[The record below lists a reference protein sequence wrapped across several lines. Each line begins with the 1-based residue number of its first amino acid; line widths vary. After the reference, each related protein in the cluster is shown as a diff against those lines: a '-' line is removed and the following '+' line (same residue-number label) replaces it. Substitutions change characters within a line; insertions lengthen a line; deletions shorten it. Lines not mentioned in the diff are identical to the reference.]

1 MDIMTLPSKETVI
14 FYNEIRPWIVDGKRE
29 NGVTYIF
36 SKDTPKEK
44 LELFNKIKDKLGYKV
59 NDYILEDQNQYYT
72 SVYLL
77 CTKVRDVTTRK
88 NKPNAQDV
96 KYEVYYGIGVSKM
109 IYLPKE
115 LFRNKDN
122 EEEVRRIIFE
132 LELDL
137 KTDKTL
143 TSTEA
148 ISMLEELGEDLII
161 KELDLMRK
169 DG

>member
-1 MDIMTLPSKETVI
+1 MM
-14 FYNEIRPWIVDGKRE
+14 
-29 NGVTYIF
+29 
-36 SKDTPKEK
+36 
-44 LELFNKIKDKLGYKV
+44 
-59 NDYILEDQNQYYT
+59 
-72 SVYLL
+72 
-77 CTKVRDVTTRK
+77 
-88 NKPNAQDV
+88 
-96 KYEVYYGIGVSKM
+96 
-109 IYLPKE
+109 YLPKE

-148 ISMLEELGEDLII
+148 ILMLEELGEDLII
-161 KELDLMRK
+161 KELDLMKK

>member
-1 MDIMTLPSKETVI
+1 MV
-14 FYNEIRPWIVDGKRE
+14 
-29 NGVTYIF
+29 
-36 SKDTPKEK
+36 
-44 LELFNKIKDKLGYKV
+44 
-59 NDYILEDQNQYYT
+59 
-72 SVYLL
+72 
-77 CTKVRDVTTRK
+77 
-88 NKPNAQDV
+88 
-96 KYEVYYGIGVSKM
+96 
-109 IYLPKE
+109 YLPKE

-148 ISMLEELGEDLII
+148 ILMLEELGEDLII
-161 KELDLMRK
+161 KELDLMKK

>member
-1 MDIMTLPSKETVI
+1 MM
-14 FYNEIRPWIVDGKRE
+14 
-29 NGVTYIF
+29 
-36 SKDTPKEK
+36 
-44 LELFNKIKDKLGYKV
+44 
-59 NDYILEDQNQYYT
+59 
-72 SVYLL
+72 
-77 CTKVRDVTTRK
+77 
-88 NKPNAQDV
+88 
-96 KYEVYYGIGVSKM
+96 
-109 IYLPKE
+109 YLPKE

-148 ISMLEELGEDLII
+148 ILMLEELGEDLII
-161 KELDLMRK
+161 KELDLIKK

>member
-1 MDIMTLPSKETVI
+1 MM
-14 FYNEIRPWIVDGKRE
+14 
-29 NGVTYIF
+29 
-36 SKDTPKEK
+36 
-44 LELFNKIKDKLGYKV
+44 
-59 NDYILEDQNQYYT
+59 
-72 SVYLL
+72 
-77 CTKVRDVTTRK
+77 
-88 NKPNAQDV
+88 
-96 KYEVYYGIGVSKM
+96 
-109 IYLPKE
+109 YLPKE

-148 ISMLEELGEDLII
+148 ILMLEELGEDLII

>member
-1 MDIMTLPSKETVI
+1 MTLPSKETLI
-14 FYNEIRPWIVDGKRE
+14 FFNEIDPWIVNGKRE

-59 NDYILEDQNQYYT
+59 NDYILEDQNQYYI

-88 NKPNAQDV
+88 HKPNAQDV

-109 IYLPKE
+109 MYLPKE

-122 EEEVRRIIFE
+122 EEEVRRIISN

-137 KTDKTL
+137 KTDKSL
-143 TSTEA
+143 TTDKA

-161 KELDLMRK
+161 KELDLMKK